1 MQENIGASQQE
12 QKDHQAI
19 PNDKQAA
26 GKFSKIRHGST

>member
-19 PNDKQAA
+19 QDDEEAV
-26 GKFSKIRHGST
+26 GKFSKNRHGST